1 MNRLNQL
8 LRRVPVWLLYAVAPV
23 YPAWLFYLG
32 LTGGLGVEPVEVLE
46 HRMGE
51 AALQLFVLT
60 LAISP
65 LRRFAGLNLLKFRRA
80 IALIGFFYVVLHLLV
95 WAVLDV
101 QALHRIWADVLKR
114 PYITVGMVAWGL
126 MIPLALTSNDWF
138 VRKLRGNW
146 RKLHRL
152 TYVAVPLGA
161 VHYVMLVKGWQLEP
175 LLYLAAIIG
184 LLALRLRF
192 KARRQP
198 V

>member
-1 MNRLNQL
+1 MNHLNQL
-8 LRRVPVWLLYAVAPV
+8 LRRVPVWLLYTVAPV
-23 YPAWLFYLG
+23 YPTWLLYLG

-65 LRRFAGLNLLKFRRA
+65 LRRVAGLNLLKFRRA

-101 QALHRIWADVLKR
+101 QALHRVWADVLKR

-184 LLALRLRF
+184 LLVLRLRF